1 MGESFERVRE
11 GDRTL
16 IILQLSGTQ
25 AIYLLGYL
33 SGGIVQRDLIMSDDN
48 RNERKHDIYGFL

>member
-1 MGESFERVRE
+1 MGEPFERVRE

-16 IILQLSGTQ
+16 NTLQLSSTQ

-33 SGGIVQRDLIMSDDN
+33 SGGTVQRDLIMSDGN
-48 RNERKHDIYGFL
+48 RNEKKHDIYGFL